1 MLFQAQKV
9 TNILNSFYFCKNLIM
24 LFEDTYKT
32 IVSRSEGVFKDKG
45 SRFISFAIPVQT
57 EEQVKAE
64 IETLKR
70 EYFDARHHCYAY
82 ILGFN
87 KDAFR
92 MNDDGEPSG
101 TAGKPIHGQ
110 LLVHDLT
117 NTLIVVI
124 RYFGGIKLGV
134 RGLINAYKFAAQEA
148 LINNT
153 IETRIVSEV
162 YQVKFAYEDMNDIMR
177 IMKEEDLDQ
186 INHNFHLT
194 CTLDFAVRKSR
205 ADNVIKRFKDLR
217 KVEVNYLTTI

>member
-1 MLFQAQKV
+1 
-9 TNILNSFYFCKNLIM
+9 M